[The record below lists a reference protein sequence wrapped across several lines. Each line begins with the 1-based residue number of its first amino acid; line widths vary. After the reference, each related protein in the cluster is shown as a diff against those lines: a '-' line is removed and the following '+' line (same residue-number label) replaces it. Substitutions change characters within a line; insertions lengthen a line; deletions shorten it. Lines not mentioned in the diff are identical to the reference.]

1 MVEAVCEQLVE
12 ALVDALRLEGL
23 AELPGSVQQDLR
35 DLGLPLELPVVH
47 LRSVASRSATGQ
59 WSLG

>member
-1 MVEAVCEQLVE
+1 VKTIGEELME

-23 AELPGSVQQDLR
+23 AELPGRVKQDLR

-47 LRSVASRSATGQ
+47 GLSVAPRPHG
-59 WSLG
+59 GR